1 MAKGAGSRKNGG
13 GSNGKM
19 NVSNIDSEGRWHV
32 GGKGGYSVSL
42 LGLQMPIPEEVRL
55 DKTDEEVLFMAKAT
69 DYFTSCPN
77 CEMAIYEDTVVIGM
91 ENARLVPFYCCDK
104 MLWFMETNPEEE

>member
-42 LGLQMPIPEEVRL
+42 LGLQMPIPEDARL
-55 DKTDEEVLFMAKAT
+55 DKTDEEVLFIAKAI
-69 DYFTSCPN
+69 DFLEYCPM

-91 ENARLVPFYCCDK
+91 ENARLVPFYCCNL
-104 MLWFMETNPEEE
+104 MAWFMESDPEEE

>member
-42 LGLQMPIPEEVRL
+42 LSLQMPIPEEARL
-55 DKTDEEVLFMAKAT
+55 DKTDEEVLFIAKAT
-69 DYFTSCPN
+69 DYFTSCPM

-91 ENARLVPFYCCDK
+91 ENARLVPLYCCNMFAWWRESDY
-104 MLWFMETNPEEE
+104 E